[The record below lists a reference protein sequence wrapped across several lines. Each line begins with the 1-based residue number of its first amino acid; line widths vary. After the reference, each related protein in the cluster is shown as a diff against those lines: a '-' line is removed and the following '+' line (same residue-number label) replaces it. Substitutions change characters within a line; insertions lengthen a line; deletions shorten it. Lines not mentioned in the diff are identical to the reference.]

1 MLSYGCQKS
10 LGVKKK
16 GTWAFPVS
24 GKEIWDFFCSATW
37 QGIDSQSTC
46 QLAEIDNTIKPL
58 KRSSCKQ
65 WDRFQK
71 DAIHIFSSIN
81 TKVKLL
87 KTNPTKIQVIPIA
100 AKPKAKTGDRC
111 QTNR

>member
-1 MLSYGCQKS
+1 MDVKS
-10 LGVKKK
+10 IWESKK

-24 GKEIWDFFCSATW
+24 KKEIWDTFCSATW

-58 KRSSCKQ
+58 NGSSCKQ
-65 WDRFQK
+65 WDRCQK
-71 DAIHIFSSIN
+71 VAIHIFSSIN
-81 TKVKLL
+81 TKVKIL
-87 KTNPTKIQVIPIA
+87 KTKPTKIQVIPIA

-111 QTNR
+111 QTNC